1 MRILYGIINFILFFY
16 FKKWPL
22 SSFIPRWAAT
32 FRFSKWIPISKCKR
46 SLFPSKV
53 FLSKSFILIRKK
65 KKRKSAV
72 SSTIFWRILRWVSW
86 KVYIYIY
93 ITRKRDNGFLSS
105 IRRITMGLLLNKKQS
120 KRGYLEILCSITNII
135 FRSNE
140 NSTWISRY
148 IHFGNA
154 NSNVVNFP
162 PTLP

>member
-65 KKRKSAV
+65 KKKKIRRFEYYFLKNSKMSFV
-72 SSTIFWRILRWVSW
+72 ES
-86 KVYIYIY
+86 IYIY